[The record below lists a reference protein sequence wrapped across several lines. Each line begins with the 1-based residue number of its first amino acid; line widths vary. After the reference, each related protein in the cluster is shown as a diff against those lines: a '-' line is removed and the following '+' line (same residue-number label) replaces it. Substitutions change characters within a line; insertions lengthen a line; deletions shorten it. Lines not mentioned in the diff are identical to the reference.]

1 MDRIVLP
8 EIPTYVREK
17 DKRQMPSPQWAT
29 MISVIDGK
37 LMKPSELDP
46 ATVKF
51 VQKLCK
57 GLTIADLRNHFET
70 KRCVEGMTQTA
81 SVDIT
86 PAPRFAHSEES
97 HAREKEEPASQDSTF
112 GQGTPAK
119 ESVEGTDLDTS
130 LSPIAYVPD
139 FEDSGLDF
147 ELFLAN
153 AQAEIDHATM

>member
-1 MDRIVLP
+1 MIIVTPDWGSTGAGLTGQWRRMLDRMTMDRIVLP

-70 KRCVEGMTQTA
+70 KKCV
-81 SVDIT
+81 
-86 PAPRFAHSEES
+86 
-97 HAREKEEPASQDSTF
+97 
-112 GQGTPAK
+112 
-119 ESVEGTDLDTS
+119 
-130 LSPIAYVPD
+130 
-139 FEDSGLDF
+139 
-147 ELFLAN
+147 
-153 AQAEIDHATM
+153 